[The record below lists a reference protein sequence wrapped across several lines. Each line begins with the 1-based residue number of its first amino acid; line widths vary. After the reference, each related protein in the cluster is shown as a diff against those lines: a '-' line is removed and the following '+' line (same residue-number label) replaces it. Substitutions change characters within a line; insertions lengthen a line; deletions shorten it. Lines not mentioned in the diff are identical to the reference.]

1 MPPPP
6 GSVRPLAVDVSAE
19 SAPVTA
25 PPSPPPQPISDV
37 GPLSQPIS
45 GAQSSPHVRVL
56 VVDDDVDVLQSTARM
71 LRGFGNYLVGEA
83 QSGEEALE
91 LMALEPFD
99 IVISDIGMPG
109 LDGIGLLQRVH
120 ERDPFVPVVLF
131 TGSPDVDTAIR
142 ALEHGAFR
150 YLTKPVNLDAMRK
163 VLERATQLRR
173 FGKLQRYAA
182 GLSGHGRLGLPDSEL
197 EMVFERAL
205 ANMWLAFQ
213 PIVNVRT
220 QRVFGYEALLRST
233 EPTLQHAGLLLDA
246 AQRLGRIEELGR
258 YVRGHAAE
266 RIPLAPPDT
275 LVFVNVHATELADP
289 LLSDPNS
296 PLSRHAERV
305 VLEITERAPLDSVRD
320 ARRRVATLRDL
331 GYRIAVDDLGA
342 GYSGLGTFA
351 QLEPEFVKLDM
362 DLLRDVHVQPTKQK
376 VIRSLA
382 SLAREMGMLV
392 VAEGVER
399 REERDTLID
408 LGCELLQGF
417 LFARPERGFS
427 IPPL

>member
-1 MPPPP
+1 MSVLRSMSSSP
-6 GSVRPLAVDVSAE
+6 GSVQPAGEGSAE
-19 SAPVTA
+19 GAISEPVRIDGSA
-25 PPSPPPQPISDV
+25 
-37 GPLSQPIS
+37 SQPV
-45 GAQSSPHVRVL
+45 SSPNAAATPVRLL
-56 VVDDDVDVLQSTARM
+56 VVDDDEMVLQATSRLM
-71 LRGFGNYLVGEA
+71 RSFGYIVVESL
-83 QSGEEALE
+83 SGAEALT
-91 LMALEPFD
+91 LLDQEPFD

-109 LDGIGLLQRVH
+109 IDGIDLLRHVH
-120 ERDPFVPVVLF
+120 ERDPFVPVILF
-131 TGSPDVDTAIR
+131 TGAPDVATAIR

-150 YLTKPVNLDAMRK
+150 YLPKPVSNEEIEK

-182 GLSGHGRLGLPDSEL
+182 GLAGQGRRSVADDEL
-197 EMVFERAL
+197 ELMFERAL
-205 ANMWLAFQ
+205 SGLWLAFQ

-233 EPTLQHAGLLLDA
+233 EPTLAGAGGLLDA

-258 YVRGHAAE
+258 YVREHASE
-266 RIPLAPPDT
+266 MIPTAPIDA
-275 LVFVNVHATELADP
+275 LVFVNVHATELTDP
-289 LLSDPNS
+289 MLVDPSS

-305 VLEITERAPLDSVRD
+305 VLEITERAPLGSVPD
-320 ARRRVATLRDL
+320 ARRRIAALRDL

-342 GYSGLGTFA
+342 GYSGLGSFA

-362 DLLRDVHVQPTKQK
+362 GLLRDVHVTPTKQK

-399 REERDTLID
+399 REERDTLIE

-417 LFARPERGFS
+417 FFARPERGFS
-427 IPPL
+427 LPPL

>member
-1 MPPPP
+1 MSHTP
-6 GSVRPLAVDVSAE
+6 GSLRPAAAEVSAE
-19 SAPVTA
+19 STPSEPVSAPGQT
-25 PPSPPPQPISDV
+25 ISDV

-45 GAQSSPHVRVL
+45 GAQSSPQVRLL
-56 VVDDDVDVLQSTARM
+56 VVDDDVVVLNATARL
-71 LRGFGNYLVGEA
+71 LRSFGGYVVGEA
-83 QSGEEALE
+83 QSGEEALA
-91 LMALEPFD
+91 LMDVEPFD
-99 IVISDIGMPG
+99 IVVSDIGMPG

-150 YLTKPVNLDAMRK
+150 YLTKPVNFDEMRK

-182 GLSGHGRLGLPDSEL
+182 GLSGHGRLGLPESEL
-197 EMVFERAL
+197 ETAFESAL

-220 QRVFGYEALLRST
+220 HRVFGYEALLRST
-233 EPTLQHAGLLLDA
+233 EPTMQQAGQLLDA

-258 YVRGHAAE
+258 YVREHAAE
-266 RIPLAPPDT
+266 HMLVAPPEV
-275 LVFVNVHATELADP
+275 LVFVNVHASELADP
-289 LLSDPNS
+289 MLVDPNS

-320 ARRRVATLRDL
+320 ARRRIASLRDL

-399 REERDTLID
+399 REERDTLIE

-427 IPPL
+427 MPPL

>member
-1 MPPPP
+1 MSVLRSMPVT
-6 GSVRPLAVDVSAE
+6 GSVRPTAETSADGAISQPVSIEA
-19 SAPVTA
+19 S
-25 PPSPPPQPISDV
+25 
-37 GPLSQPIS
+37 PLSQPIS
-45 GAQSSPHVRVL
+45 SAAGPQVPVRIL
-56 VVDDDVDVLQSTARM
+56 VVDDDGLVAQATTRL
-71 LRGFGNYLVGEA
+71 LRSLGYIAAEC
-83 QSGEEALE
+83 QSGAAALQLLE
-91 LMALEPFD
+91 QEPFD

-109 LDGIGLLQRVH
+109 IDGIDLLRHVH
-120 ERDPFVPVVLF
+120 ERDPFVPVILF
-131 TGSPDVDTAIR
+131 TGAPDVSSAIR

-150 YLTKPVNLDAMRK
+150 YLPKPVSNDELVK

-182 GLSGHGRLGLPDSEL
+182 GLAGQSRHGVSDDEL
-197 EMVFERAL
+197 EHSFERAL
-205 ANMWLAFQ
+205 QHMWLAFQ
-213 PIVNVRT
+213 PIVNVRNH
-220 QRVFGYEALLRST
+220 RVFGYEALLRSN
-233 EPTLQHAGLLLDA
+233 EPTMSNASVILDA
-246 AQRLGRIEELGR
+246 AQRLGRIEQLGR
-258 YVRGHAAE
+258 YVREHAAE
-266 RIPLAPPDT
+266 LIPSAPSDT
-275 LVFVNVHATELADP
+275 LVFVNVHASELTDP
-289 LLSDPNS
+289 QLVDPHA

-305 VLEITERAPLDSVRD
+305 VLEITERAPLDSVPD
-320 ARRRVATLRDL
+320 ARRRVAALRDL

-362 DLLRDVHVQPTKQK
+362 GLLRDVHVTPTKQK

-399 REERDTLID
+399 REERDTLIE

-427 IPPL
+427 LPPL

>member
-1 MPPPP
+1 MPVLRSMSSPP
-6 GSVRPLAVDVSAE
+6 GSVQPAAE
-19 SAPVTA
+19 GSTDNA
-25 PPSPPPQPISDV
+25 I
-37 GPLSQPIS
+37 SQPVRVETAS
-45 GAQSSPHVRVL
+45 SQPVSSPNATQLPVRLL
-56 VVDDDVDVLQSTARM
+56 VVDDDGMVLQSTSRL
-71 LRGFGNYLVGEA
+71 LRSFGYIVVEC
-83 QSGEEALE
+83 QSGAHALS
-91 LMALEPFD
+91 LLDHEPFD
-99 IVISDIGMPG
+99 IVLSDIGMPG
-109 LDGIGLLQRVH
+109 IDGIDLLRHVH
-120 ERDPFVPVVLF
+120 ERDPFVPVILF
-131 TGSPDVDTAIR
+131 TGAPDVATAIR

-150 YLTKPVNLDAMRK
+150 YLPKPVSNDELEK

-182 GLSGHGRLGLPDSEL
+182 GLAGQSRLAVADDEL
-197 EMVFERAL
+197 ELVFERAL
-205 ANMWLAFQ
+205 DNIWLACQ

-220 QRVFGYEALLRST
+220 HKVFGYEALLRSS
-233 EPTLQHAGLLLDA
+233 EPGLANPAVILDA
-246 AQRLGRIEELGR
+246 AQRLGRLEQLGR
-258 YVRGHAAE
+258 YVRERAAAL
-266 RIPLAPPDT
+266 IPSAPPEA
-275 LVFVNVHATELADP
+275 LVFVNVHASELGDP
-289 LLSDPNS
+289 LLVDPNA
-296 PLSRHAERV
+296 PLSRYAERV

-320 ARRRVATLRDL
+320 ARRRIAALRDL

-362 DLLRDVHVQPTKQK
+362 DLLRDVHVTPTKQK

-399 REERDTLID
+399 REERDTLIE

-427 IPPL
+427 LPPLGP